1 MHVASLDYVVTKYT
15 ESKRLIVQPPTLVIH
30 GQKPLTGE
38 AQTEGMCLI
47 QKRESQGADC
57 RVTEKPSGRTAV

>member
-1 MHVASLDYVVTKYT
+1 MHVASLDYVITKYT
-15 ESKRLIVQPPTLVIH
+15 ESNPLIVQPPTLVIH

-38 AQTEGMCLI
+38 AQTEGMCLT

-57 RVTEKPSGRTAV
+57 SY